1 MPVPIKQ
8 KPPSPPEIAKTP
20 FFYPACI
27 SLRDHDRVIVEIGP
41 GRGDFLFHL
50 AEKNPGAV
58 IVGIEIKEKR
68 VAKLIE
74 RIEKRNLKNVM
85 IILGDARSIIENAFE
100 QSSIEEI
107 HINFP
112 DPWPKN
118 KHSKN
123 RLVTSGFLK
132 KCAEILKCGG
142 AINFATDD
150 PSYAK
155 SAEIS
160 AAAVPIIARTEPSE
174 TQFPTY
180 FAMKWKKMGR
190 KLNYFRF
197 VKSCPANG

>member
-1 MPVPIKQ
+1 MPVPIK
-8 KPPSPPEIAKTP
+8 KKIPSPPEIARTP

-50 AEKNPGAV
+50 AEKNPGTV

-74 RIEKRNLKNVM
+74 RVEKRGLKNVA
-85 IILGDARSIIENAFE
+85 IILGDAKEVIEKIFE
-100 QSSIEEI
+100 NSSVEEI

-118 KHSKN
+118 RHSKN
-123 RLVTSGFLK
+123 RLVTEVFLE
-132 KCAEILKCGG
+132 KCTLILKDGG
-142 AINFATDD
+142 AINFATND
-150 PSYAK
+150 PLYAQAAEK
-155 SAEIS
+155 SAIC
-160 AAAVPIIARTEPSE
+160 VKQIKLTPPSE
-174 TQFPTY
+174 DQFPTY
-180 FAMKWKKMGR
+180 FAMKWKAMGR

-197 VKSCPANG
+197 VKT

>member
-8 KPPSPPEIAKTP
+8 KNPSPREIARTP

-50 AEKNPGAV
+50 AEKNPEAV

-68 VAKLIE
+68 VTKLIE
-74 RIEKRNLKNVM
+74 RVEKRGLKNVM
-85 IILGDARSIIENAFE
+85 IILGDAKEVVGTLFE
-100 QSSIEEI
+100 SSSVEDI

-123 RLVTSGFLK
+123 RLVTAGFLK
-132 KCAEILKCGG
+132 TCAEILKCGG

-155 SAEIS
+155 SVEIS
-160 AAAVPIIARTEPSE
+160 AAEVPTIVRTAPSE
-174 TQFPTY
+174 AQFPTY
-180 FAMKWKKMGR
+180 FAMKWKAMGR
-190 KLNYFRF
+190 KLHYFRF
-197 VKSCPANG
+197 VKTCTVK